1 MSCSTVATRELL
13 NAPGFPFVMRNS
25 CLLSLRGVGRRFG
38 GIRAL
43 DGVDL
48 CVQQGH
54 IHGLIGPNGAGK
66 TTLFDIVT
74 GITRADT
81 GYCAFDGTPLSGD
94 PAQAVRLGIA
104 RTFQNIRL
112 FASASA
118 ADNVITGMHRN
129 TRSGLLSALWRGVTF
144 QAEEADCRAL
154 ALRLLDYVG
163 LGRHAERPA
172 SSLSYGDRRRLEIA
186 RALATTPRLLALDEP
201 AAGMNAS
208 ETTQL
213 AELIRRIRA
222 DGISV
227 LVIEHDMRF
236 VMSLCDRIT
245 VLDSG
250 QRIADDT
257 PDAIRRNPLVIDAYL
272 GSALAQH
279 G

>member
-1 MSCSTVATRELL
+1 MSCPTVAMRELL
-13 NAPGFPFVMRNS
+13 NAPSAHPSGRNS
-25 CLLSLRGVGRRFG
+25 CLLSVRKIGRKFG
-38 GIRAL
+38 GIKAL

-48 CVQQGH
+48 CLQHGH

-74 GITRADT
+74 GLTRADAGCCT
-81 GYCAFDGTPLSGD
+81 LDGVPLSGD
-94 PAQAVRLGIA
+94 PGQAVRLGIA

-144 QAEEADCRAL
+144 QAEEAHCRAQ

-163 LGRHAERPA
+163 LSGHADRPA
-172 SSLSYGDRRRLEIA
+172 SALSYGDRRRLEIA
-186 RALATTPRLLALDEP
+186 RALAATPRLLALDEP

-208 ETTQL
+208 ETAQL

-250 QRIADDT
+250 HRIADDT
-257 PDAIRRNPLVIDAYL
+257 PEAIRRDPLVIDAYL
-272 GSALAQH
+272 GSAHAH
-279 G
+279 RG